1 MNAAP
6 SFGVSVDIKC
16 LLILLI
22 LTLERTFQEK
32 KKLRYLFDVS
42 LCFWFIQKFPFRGH
56 CRCQTRGQWGWIDN
70 CGGHWTDGFE
80 AVVGDWRTTND
91 AGLRSWTMDAWWCWD
106 RVRGCQKLWGCILK
120 NKYKF
125 IFYKF
130 YYVKRYLTSSLSK
143 SQRDSPMGV
152 GISKK
157 YMVGFEGLWVHNNF
171 WNFFGPKGID
181 RKVIPE

>member
-130 YYVKRYLTSSLSK
+130 YYVKSRSKENKPYDFYRNQKRSALSK
-143 SQRDSPMGV
+143 KEQPNITG
-152 GISKK
+152 KK
-157 YMVGFEGLWVHNNF
+157 PQKIKLIKYKWLLGQ
-171 WNFFGPKGID
+171 
-181 RKVIPE
+181 